1 MVSRTRVTSCR
12 VEVYVMYVF
21 IQAESNIG
29 QKNSHRSMIF

>member
-21 IQAESNIG
+21 NIG